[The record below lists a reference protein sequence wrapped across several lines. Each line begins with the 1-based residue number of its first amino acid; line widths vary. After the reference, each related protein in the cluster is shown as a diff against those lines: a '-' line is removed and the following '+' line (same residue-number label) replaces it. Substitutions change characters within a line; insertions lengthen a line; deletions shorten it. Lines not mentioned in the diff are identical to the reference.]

1 MELMHCMR
9 RRKARWLFLAGM
21 IIVWF
26 SVLFSL
32 TVFFFWS
39 CESRTPFPGKCKKRR
54 KIYMFLAAI
63 GLFPGPAHRCPIA
76 LVDSPWSVKFP
87 DWKRNASSVDLELS
101 YVVEGS
107 FANGGKELPMN
118 LLFGG
123 NQTLRQREES
133 FDLEPKKNIHC
144 GFAQVD
150 GPELIARKDQGY
162 VSHCRFLV
170 ATGIFDNYDQPHQ
183 PSNVSRLAHKIFCF
197 IMLADHVS
205 VKTFEEGKFLVRDEN
220 EGNWVGMW
228 RVIEMKS
235 LPYDEARRNGKVP
248 KLLLHRL
255 FPKTRYSIWID
266 GKLELVAD
274 PLLILER
281 YLWREN
287 QSFAIAQ
294 HKYHRSVYEEADACK
309 RRKRY
314 ARPLIDQHMEV
325 YRKEGLQPWSEAKLP
340 LQSGRRSRG
349 RINRAGAHT
358 HDKPFFVSLVQR
370 SEQIYSEGPTKL
382 RLCTSQAAL
391 QVSLLHVPQL

>member
-1 MELMHCMR
+1 MPLVSD
-9 RRKARWLFLAGM
+9 AGRD
-21 IIVWF
+21 ITY
-26 SVLFSL
+26 SL
-32 TVFFFWS
+32 T
-39 CESRTPFPGKCKKRR
+39 PFRCGRLGLLQIQCCFDVGKCKKRR

-281 YLWREN
+281 
-287 QSFAIAQ
+287 
-294 HKYHRSVYEEADACK
+294 
-309 RRKRY
+309 
-314 ARPLIDQHMEV
+314 
-325 YRKEGLQPWSEAKLP
+325 
-340 LQSGRRSRG
+340 
-349 RINRAGAHT
+349 
-358 HDKPFFVSLVQR
+358 
-370 SEQIYSEGPTKL
+370 
-382 RLCTSQAAL
+382 
-391 QVSLLHVPQL
+391 